1 MRAIFDV
8 APGEGADRSLLVML
22 PGATDRPEDFVEQGF
37 IQAVRACGV
46 SIDVVAVDAHMDY
59 YLEHSV
65 VERLETDV
73 IAPAR
78 AKGYRRIWL
87 MGISLGGMGALAYAR
102 GHEMDVE
109 GVILLAP
116 FLGTRGLIAEVVRAG
131 GLDRWQSGK
140 IESNDEERA
149 LVAWLKDYRPD
160 KAGSARIYLA
170 YGRGDRYSPA
180 SEMLAQRLPAE
191 RVLIM
196 EGGHDWPT
204 WLRLWK
210 HLLRRDLFLA
220 GGQMLRPEVRPPQDS
235 PQSADS
241 GRTQ

>member
-1 MRAIFDV
+1 MHTIFDM
-8 APGEGADRSLLVML
+8 APGQGADRTLLVML
-22 PGATDRPEDFVEQGF
+22 PGATHRPEDFVEQGF
-37 IQAVRACGV
+37 IQTLRVSSA

-78 AKGYRRIWL
+78 AKGYMRIWFL
-87 MGISLGGMGALAYAR
+87 GISLGGMGALDYAR
-102 GHEMDVE
+102 AHERDVE

-131 GLDRWQSGK
+131 GLERWQSGE
-140 IESNDEERA
+140 IASNDEERV
-149 LVAWLKDYRPD
+149 LLAWLQEYRAD
-160 KAGSARIYLA
+160 KPGSARIYLG
-170 YGRGDRYSPA
+170 YGRGDRFSPA

-191 RVLIM
+191 RVVIM

-204 WLRLWK
+204 WARLWK
-210 HLLRRDLFLA
+210 HLVERELFLA
-220 GGQMLRPEVRPPQDS
+220 GGQASRPAVSPRQDS
-235 PQSADS
+235 AR
-241 GRTQ
+241 G

>member
-1 MRAIFDV
+1 MHAIFDM
-8 APGEGADRSLLVML
+8 APGDGANRSLLVML

-37 IQAVRACGV
+37 IQAVRARSV
-46 SIDVVAVDAHMDY
+46 PIDVVAVDAHMDY
-59 YLEHSV
+59 YLDHSV

-78 AKGYRRIWL
+78 AKGYVRIWL

-102 GHEMDVE
+102 RHEMDVA

-149 LVAWLKDYRPD
+149 LLAWLKEYRAD
-160 KAGSARIYLA
+160 KPGSARIYLG
-170 YGRGDRYSPA
+170 YGKGDRFSSA

-191 RVLIM
+191 RVAIM

-204 WLRLWK
+204 WIRLWK
-210 HLLRRDLFLA
+210 HLLERDLFVA
-220 GGQMLRPEVRPPQDS
+220 GGLTSWPDVTSRRDS
-235 PQSADS
+235 AGS
-241 GRTQ
+241 